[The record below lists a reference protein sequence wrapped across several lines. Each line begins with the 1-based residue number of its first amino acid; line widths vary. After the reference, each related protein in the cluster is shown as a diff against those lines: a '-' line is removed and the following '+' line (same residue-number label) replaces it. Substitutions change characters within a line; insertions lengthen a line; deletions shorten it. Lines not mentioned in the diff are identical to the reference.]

1 MKFARTS
8 IVVIAVMAA
17 LTVVGRADDKD
28 KDKNKAATDAF
39 VQFGELVTP
48 APAAGSLAG
57 TLTHFLLPDDVT
69 IRQGGTVTFVINGG
83 GHGVRSG
90 GKDSKKDMAK
100 IASPG
105 SNNAAAAAP
114 APAD

>member
-1 MKFARTS
+1 MKIARTS
-8 IVVIAVMAA
+8 IIVIAVMAA

-28 KDKNKAATDAF
+28 KAATEAF

-69 IRQGGTVTFVINGG
+69 IRKDGSVSFGTLPDDVTIRNDGSTKARPTRVAP
-83 GHGVRSG
+83 RTPW
-90 GKDSKKDMAK
+90 AK
-100 IASPG
+100 
-105 SNNAAAAAP
+105 
-114 APAD
+114 